1 MNVSFRN
8 EGKVKTFSDKRKLG
22 EFVDQ
27 QAYPKRMAKG
37 NSLNKQIIK
46 EGILEYQW
54 ERKKIEIVKI
64 EGNAVVIFFFLV
76 FKLYHSADT
85 KMIIR
90 EYILFPYVF
99 L

>member
-1 MNVSFRN
+1 MNISFRN

-37 NSLNKQIIK
+37 NSLNKKEIIK

-54 ERKKIEIVKI
+54 ERKKIETVKI
-64 EGNAVVIFFFLV
+64 EVNVVKLSSFL
-76 FKLYHSADT
+76 
-85 KMIIR
+85 
-90 EYILFPYVF
+90 
-99 L
+99 